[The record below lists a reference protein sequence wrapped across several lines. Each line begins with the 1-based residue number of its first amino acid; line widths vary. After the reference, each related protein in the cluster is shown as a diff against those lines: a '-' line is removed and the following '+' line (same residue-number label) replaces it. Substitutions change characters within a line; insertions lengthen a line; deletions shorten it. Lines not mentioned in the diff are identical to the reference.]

1 MIKIMRY
8 GQVPNSEIFAR
19 GIDQANVEDIVTDIL
34 ANVKIMAM
42 RHSAATAASLTDSQK
57 MNLHWKYPKQNLMQ
71 PSRR

>member
-8 GQVPNSEIFAR
+8 GQVPNSEIFSR

-34 ANVKIMAM
+34 ADVKINGDE
-42 RHSAATAASLTDSQK
+42 ASLTDSQK